1 MMTEQKKTHDS
12 RRLKAQPWRGW
23 RRLHGGGACALALSA
38 LVGCGGP
45 GGTFLSPPGPDGA
58 APVPG
63 PTTSFPKVSDAAVP
77 PPISGGTLLIL
88 QDDQT
93 AAAADPDRDAVW
105 LVDLGKRTVR
115 ARVRLDAGA
124 EPGRLIEDQDG
135 MLHVALRR
143 GGQVVKIDPRS
154 GEVLS
159 TRAVCPAPRGMAYD
173 AATDNL
179 HVACAGGELLTMKAR
194 GGDILRSWQLER
206 DLRDVAVHGDH
217 LLVSRFRSAQLLE
230 VDASGA
236 LLGQVKPRA
245 VFASGLL
252 NPQGQ
257 TISASATTAWRLTP
271 LPTGE
276 VLMLH
281 QQAVDSTISTK
292 PGGYTAGTCKGQGIV
307 SPAMTLFSGAGPSGI
322 GNGARVAGMPLAVD
336 VAVTRDGKSLA
347 LIAPG
352 GQPALIGSPVALLNL
367 SALGAG
373 DPCQFP
379 APVVLPVPTGSDL
392 IAGAFDGKGQLWL
405 QSRSPAR
412 LYSTD
417 PGLAPIDFPGAEDT
431 SNEGHRLFHT
441 PTPGLIACVSCHAE
455 AGDDGHVW
463 TFDAAPSGPRRT
475 QSLRG
480 GILATAP
487 FHWDGDMRDLS
498 VLMQAV
504 FSGRMAGPPVSP
516 AQVDSLG
523 RWLDAQPVLPKA
535 SPRDPQAVERGR
547 AVFQDGAVGC
557 ASCHSGT
564 HFTNNQSVSVGT
576 GQAFQVPTLLGVV
589 DREPFLHTGCAGT
602 LLSRFDPACG
612 GGESHGHTAQLAPG
626 QLVDLLAY
634 LESL

>member
-1 MMTEQKKTHDS
+1 MTEQMTEQKTEQKKTHDS
-12 RRLKAQPWRGW
+12 RRHKIQFLPG
-23 RRLHGGGACALALSA
+23 LPLGGACALALSA
-38 LVGCGGP
+38 LVGCGGV
-45 GGTFLSPPGPDGA
+45 GGDSLPPPGTPPGTPPA
-58 APVPG
+58 APVP
-63 PTTSFPKVSDAAVP
+63 P
-77 PPISGGTLLIL
+77 PVSGGTLLVL

-93 AAAADPDRDAVW
+93 AAAADPDRDTVW
-105 LVDLGKRTVR
+105 LVDLGIRTVR
-115 ARVRLDAGA
+115 ARVRLAAGA

-143 GGQVVKIDPRS
+143 GGQVVKIDPRG

-179 HVACAGGELLTMKAR
+179 HVACAGGELVTLKAR
-194 GGDILRSWQLER
+194 GGEILRSWQLER

-230 VDASGA
+230 IDQSGA

-245 VFASGLL
+245 VTALGLT

-257 TISASATTAWRLTP
+257 PISASATTAWRLTT

-292 PGGYTAGTCKGQGIV
+292 PGGYGGGTCKGQGIV
-307 SPAMTLFSGAGPSGI
+307 GPAITLFSGAAAGLSSV
-322 GNGARVAGMPLAVD
+322 GNGARVAGLPLAVD
-336 VAVTRDGKSLA
+336 LAVARDGKSIA

-352 GQPALIGSPVALLNL
+352 APGALGASGVRVAPVALLNL
-367 SALGAG
+367 SALGPA

-379 APVVLPVPTGSDL
+379 TPVAAPLPENGDL

-412 LYSTD
+412 LYSTT
-417 PGLAPIDFPGAEDT
+417 PGLAPIDLPDAEIVN
-431 SNEGHRLFHT
+431 NEGHRLFHT

-498 VLMQAV
+498 LLMETV

-523 RWLDAQPVLPKA
+523 GWLDAQPVLPKA

-576 GQAFQVPTLLGVV
+576 GLAFQVPTLLGVA

-602 LLSRFDPACG
+602 LLARFDPACG
-612 GGESHGHTAQLAPG
+612 GGESHGHTAQLAPA
-626 QLVDLLAY
+626 QLLDLLAY